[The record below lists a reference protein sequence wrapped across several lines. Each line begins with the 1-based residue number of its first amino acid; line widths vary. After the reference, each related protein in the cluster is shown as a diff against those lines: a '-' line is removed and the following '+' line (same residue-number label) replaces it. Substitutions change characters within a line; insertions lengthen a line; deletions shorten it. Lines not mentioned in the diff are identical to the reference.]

1 VNFLE
6 AVPAAARR
14 IAALVRETPTQHS
27 RYFSELTGADVFFKL
42 ENLQHTGSFKL
53 RGVANCLLSL
63 SESDL
68 QRGVIAASSGNHGA
82 AFSFALSSLD
92 ANGSVYVPENASSTK
107 IDAIRLYGAEVI
119 LFGRDAGLTELQ
131 ARKVAQ
137 EQGVSYISPYND
149 ETVVTG
155 QGTTGFELAKQ
166 LENIDAVFIAV
177 GGGGLISGVGGY
189 LKQLNP
195 DIEIIGCMP
204 ENSPVMA
211 KCADAG
217 EIVEWP
223 TLPTLSDGT
232 AGGIEPGAITFDYCQ
247 QYVDNYILVSEEEI
261 RIAMCRFMDNEHM
274 LLEGAAG
281 VAIAGLTRLAKNY
294 AGKRVAVV
302 ICGANISRETLLTV
316 IRD

>member
-14 IAALVRETPTQHS
+14 IASLVRETPTQYS
-27 RYFSELTGADVFFKL
+27 RYFSELTGAEVFFKL
-42 ENLQHTGSFKL
+42 ENLQYTGSFKL
-53 RGVANCLLSL
+53 RGVANCLRSL

-68 QRGVIAASSGNHGA
+68 QKGVISASSGNHGA
-82 AFSFALSSLD
+82 ALSFALSGLG
-92 ANGSVYVPENASSTK
+92 ANGSVYVPENASSIK
-107 IDAIRLYGAEVI
+107 IDAIRLHGAEVI
-119 LFGRDAGLTELQ
+119 LYGNDAGLAELQ
-131 ARKVAQ
+131 ARKMAQ
-137 EQGVSYISPYND
+137 EQGITYVSPYND
-149 ETVVTG
+149 ETVVAG
-155 QGTTGFELAKQ
+155 QGTIGFELARQIK
-166 LENIDAVFIAV
+166 NIDAVFIAV

-195 DIEIIGCMP
+195 EIEIIGCLP

-211 KCADAG
+211 KCAAAG

-232 AGGIEPGAITFDYCQ
+232 AGGIEPGAITFEYCQ
-247 QYVDNYILVSEEEI
+247 QYVDDYVLVSEEEI
-261 RIAMCRFMDNEHM
+261 RIAMCRFIDTEHM

-281 VAIAGLTRLAKNY
+281 VAIAALTRMAKDY

-302 ICGANISRETLLTV
+302 ICGANISRETLMTV
-316 IRD
+316 IHN

>member
-1 VNFLE
+1 MNFFE
-6 AVPAAARR
+6 AVPAAANR
-14 IAALVRETPTQHS
+14 IAALIRETPTQHS
-27 RYFSELTGADVFFKL
+27 RFFSELTGADVFFKL

-53 RGVANCLLSL
+53 RGVSNCLLSL
-63 SESDL
+63 SEPDL

-82 AFSFALSSLD
+82 AFSFALSRLD

-119 LFGRDAGLTELQ
+119 LYGNDAGLAELQ

-137 EQGVSYISPYND
+137 EQGVRYISPYND
-149 ETVVTG
+149 EAVVAG
-155 QGTTGFELAKQ
+155 QGTIGFELANQ
-166 LENIDAVFIAV
+166 IEDLDAVFISV
-177 GGGGLISGVGGY
+177 GGGGLISGIGGY

-211 KCADAG
+211 KCAEAG

-232 AGGIEPGAITFDYCQ
+232 AGGIEPGAITFEYCQ
-247 QYVDNYILVSEEEI
+247 QYVDDYILVSEQEI
-261 RIAMCRFMDNEHM
+261 RIAMCRFIDNEHM

-281 VAIAGLTRLAKNY
+281 VAIAGFTRLAKALRPENVSRSLF
-294 AGKRVAVV
+294 AAPISAVRA
-302 ICGANISRETLLTV
+302 C
-316 IRD
+316 